1 MGKEG
6 LALETTNYS
15 YYKANNT
22 VQVKKYISEND
33 TLILP
38 LIIRALQGDKSLL
51 VAPTGS
57 GKTYSIIENLKKAGI
72 KAIFVVP
79 NAFNVEQIQKEYG
92 IKGAWGE
99 ISINSVLDTE
109 DLICLTWDKFIQI
122 DKETVKDYI
131 VVLDEVHQTLIDTF
145 RMSKIN
151 KLYENLENARGEIHI
166 TATPNKLD
174 FSQYDYILEY
184 QQEVQTKYNVFL
196 YDKIDDITILNI
208 IANSTKF
215 ALFKDDKKYLDYI
228 KDSIYDR
235 KVEVITSDTRDF
247 SDAYKEIVD
256 SSTIND
262 IDAICNTRVLAAGV
276 NIHDQDITDIII
288 VNEKDIATIKQ
299 YVARFRD
306 LKEVNIHIL
315 NNYKEESK
323 IYEIEWLV
331 NESIKEVEKFL
342 DYYNGYN
349 YSNFLEEYID
359 IKPFKLENRNEFY
372 YSKEAQ
378 KYKLNEVGIRN
389 KCYTKYYNKADIE
402 SFSVLLGEY
411 FSNIEIVPIE
421 NPNNKA
427 IKLYYQISKLEREEA
442 LNELGKN
449 KNELV
454 GAIPILTNNNV
465 TRELKDYLRQN
476 NKDIEEQRKLLLNL
490 DIEKHLKVANISKI
504 LNLYTKYVTKDCLT
518 YDMAWSIATR
528 GNRARGKI
536 FAQINYVAY
545 REIAKKHK
553 NHIRYNS
560 PENMLIEQINNYF
573 KIGKSYTKEHLE
585 MFIEAYKR
593 VDPYSR
599 LTIQELRE
607 KLNVM
612 FVIDRKR
619 PRGGQLVDNNF
630 LFDIVPTTRPEE
642 RPFVY
647 TIVDNTSVDSIVAQ
661 NKWSEIDKQ
670 ILKRNIKDQ
679 VKNADLKVSELEFG
693 LDLFA

>member
-1 MGKEG
+1 MEKSG
-6 LALETTNYS
+6 LDLEKINYN

-38 LIIRALQGDKSLL
+38 LIIRAMQREKALL
-51 VAPTGS
+51 LAPTGS

-99 ISINSVLDTE
+99 ISINSVLDTQ

-151 KLYENLENARGEIHI
+151 KLYENLENTRGEIHI

-411 FSNIEIVPIE
+411 FSNIKIVPIE

-442 LNELGKN
+442 LNELEKN

-476 NKDIEEQRKLLLNL
+476 NKDIEEQRELLLDI

-545 REIAKKHK
+545 TEIAKKHK
-553 NHIRYNS
+553 DHIRYNS
-560 PENMLIEQINNYF
+560 PESKLVEQINNYF

-593 VDPYSR
+593 ADPYSR

>member
-22 VQVKKYISEND
+22 VQIKKYISEND

-51 VAPTGS
+51 VAPTGC

-122 DKETVKDYI
+122 DKQTVKDYI

-151 KLYENLENARGEIHI
+151 KLYENLENTRGEIHI

-196 YDKIDDITILNI
+196 YDKIDDAKILQ
-208 IANSTKF
+208 IAVNSKKF
-215 ALFKDDKKYLDYI
+215 ALFKDDKNYLDFI
-228 KDSIYDR
+228 KESISD
-235 KVEVITSDTRDF
+235 KKIDVITSDTRAF
-247 SDAYKEIVD
+247 SNAYKEIVE
-256 SSTIND
+256 SSTIAD
-262 IDAICNTRVLAAGV
+262 TQGICNTRVLAAGV
-276 NIHDQDITDIII
+276 NIHDKNITDIII
-288 VNEKDIATIKQ
+288 VGEKDIATIKQ

-306 LKEVNIHIL
+306 LKEVNIHIF

-323 IYEIEWLV
+323 IYGVEWLINNV
-331 NESIKEVEKFL
+331 IEEDQEILNFFNSHKH
-342 DYYNGYN
+342 
-349 YSNFLEEYID
+349 SNFREEYLD
-359 IKPFKLENRNEFY
+359 AKPFWVENNNEYY
-372 YSKEAQ
+372 YSKDIEE
-378 KYKLNEVGIRN
+378 YKLNEVGIRN
-389 KCYTKYYNKADIE
+389 KCYTNYYNKADIE

-411 FSNIEIVPIE
+411 FSDVKIIHIES
-421 NPNNKA
+421 PNNKA
-427 IKLYYQISKLEREEA
+427 SKLYYEITQIEKEETLSELE
-442 LNELGKN
+442 KN

-454 GAIPILTNNNV
+454 GAIQLITDNNITSELKNYF
-465 TRELKDYLRQN
+465 TQNNIDMEKQRELLQ
-476 NKDIEEQRKLLLNL
+476 EL
-490 DIEKHLKVANISKI
+490 DIEKHLKVANTSKI
-504 LNLYTKYVTKDCLT
+504 LNLYTKYVTKNCLT
-518 YDMAWSIATR
+518 YNMAWSIATR
-528 GNRARGKI
+528 GNRARGKV

-545 REIAKKHK
+545 REIAPKYKK
-553 NHIRYNS
+553 HIRYNS

-585 MFIEAYKR
+585 MFIEAYKN
-593 VDPYSR
+593 VNPYSQ
-599 LTIQELRE
+599 LTLKELCE
-607 KLNVM
+607 KLNIM
-612 FVIDRKR
+612 FVIKRKR
-619 PRGGQLVDNNF
+619 PRSGQLVDYDF
-630 LFDIVPTTRPEE
+630 LFNEIPTTRPNK

>member
-1 MGKEG
+1 MEKSG
-6 LALETTNYS
+6 LDLEKINYS
-15 YYKANNT
+15 YYKADNT
-22 VQVKKYISEND
+22 VNIKKYISENSS
-33 TLILP
+33 LILP
-38 LIIRALQGDKSLL
+38 LIIRAMQGEKDLL
-51 VAPTGS
+51 LAPTGS
-57 GKTYSIIENLKKAGI
+57 GKTYSIIENLKRAGV

-79 NAFNVEQIQKEYG
+79 NAFNVEQIEKEYDV
-92 IKGAWGE
+92 KGAWGE
-99 ISINSVLDTE
+99 IAINSVIDKQ

-131 VVLDEVHQTLIDTF
+131 VILDEVHQTLIDTF

-151 KLYENLENARGEIHI
+151 KLYENLENTRGQIHI

-184 QQEVQTKYNVFL
+184 KQDIQTKYNVFL

-208 IANSTKF
+208 VSNSKKF

-228 KDSIYDR
+228 KESIYD
-235 KVEVITSDTRDF
+235 KKIEVITSDTRDF
-247 SDAYKEIVD
+247 SSAYKEIVE

-262 IDAICNTRVLAAGV
+262 IDGICNTRVLAAGV

-331 NESIKEVEKFL
+331 NTEIEEVKDFL
-342 DYYNGYN
+342 N
-349 YSNFLEEYID
+349 YFNSYKYKNFREEYLD
-359 IKPFKLENRNEFY
+359 AKPFRLENSNEYY
-372 YSKEAQ
+372 YSKEQ
-378 KYKLNEVGIRN
+378 KEYKLNEVGIRN
-389 KCYTKYYNKADIE
+389 KCYTKYYNKANIE

-411 FSNIEIVPIE
+411 FSDIKIVPIE

-427 IKLYYQISKLEREEA
+427 TKLYYEIAKIEKEASLCELE
-442 LNELGKN
+442 KN
-449 KNELV
+449 KSELV
-454 GAIPILTNNNV
+454 GAIPIITSNNV
-465 TRELKDYLRQN
+465 TSDLKDYLRQN
-476 NKDIEEQRKLLLNL
+476 NI
-490 DIEKHLKVANISKI
+490 DIEKQREVLLELDILNHLKVANISKI
-504 LNLYTKYVTKDCLT
+504 LNLYTKYVTKDSLT

-528 GNRARGKI
+528 GNRARGKV

-553 NHIRYNS
+553 KHIRYNS

-585 MFIEAYKR
+585 MFIEAYKN
-593 VDPYSR
+593 VNPYSQ
-599 LTIQELRE
+599 LTLKELRE
-607 KLNVM
+607 KLNIM
-612 FVIDRKR
+612 FVIKKKR
-619 PRGGQLVDNNF
+619 PRSGQLVDYDF
-630 LFDIVPTTRPEE
+630 LFNEIPTTRPNE
-642 RPFVY
+642 RPYVY

-670 ILKRNIKDQ
+670 ILKRKIKDQ
-679 VKNADLKVSELEFG
+679 VKNADLKVKELEFG

>member
-1 MGKEG
+1 MGKLG
-6 LALETTNYS
+6 LDLETTNYS

-51 VAPTGS
+51 VAPTGC

-122 DKETVKDYI
+122 NKEIVKDYI
-131 VVLDEVHQTLIDTF
+131 VILDEVHQTLIDTF
-145 RMSKIN
+145 RMTKIN

-174 FSQYDYILEY
+174 FSQYNYILEY

-247 SDAYKEIVD
+247 SNAYKEIVE
-256 SSTIND
+256 SSTINN

-315 NNYKEESK
+315 TTT
-323 IYEIEWLV
+323 
-331 NESIKEVEKFL
+331 
-342 DYYNGYN
+342 
-349 YSNFLEEYID
+349 
-359 IKPFKLENRNEFY
+359 NRNL
-372 YSKEAQ
+372 
-378 KYKLNEVGIRN
+378 KYTRLNG
-389 KCYTKYYNKADIE
+389 
-402 SFSVLLGEY
+402 
-411 FSNIEIVPIE
+411 
-421 NPNNKA
+421 
-427 IKLYYQISKLEREEA
+427 
-442 LNELGKN
+442 
-449 KNELV
+449 
-454 GAIPILTNNNV
+454 
-465 TRELKDYLRQN
+465 
-476 NKDIEEQRKLLLNL
+476 
-490 DIEKHLKVANISKI
+490 
-504 LNLYTKYVTKDCLT
+504 
-518 YDMAWSIATR
+518 
-528 GNRARGKI
+528 
-536 FAQINYVAY
+536 
-545 REIAKKHK
+545 
-553 NHIRYNS
+553 
-560 PENMLIEQINNYF
+560 
-573 KIGKSYTKEHLE
+573 
-585 MFIEAYKR
+585 
-593 VDPYSR
+593 
-599 LTIQELRE
+599 
-607 KLNVM
+607 
-612 FVIDRKR
+612 
-619 PRGGQLVDNNF
+619 
-630 LFDIVPTTRPEE
+630 
-642 RPFVY
+642 
-647 TIVDNTSVDSIVAQ
+647 
-661 NKWSEIDKQ
+661 
-670 ILKRNIKDQ
+670 
-679 VKNADLKVSELEFG
+679 
-693 LDLFA
+693 